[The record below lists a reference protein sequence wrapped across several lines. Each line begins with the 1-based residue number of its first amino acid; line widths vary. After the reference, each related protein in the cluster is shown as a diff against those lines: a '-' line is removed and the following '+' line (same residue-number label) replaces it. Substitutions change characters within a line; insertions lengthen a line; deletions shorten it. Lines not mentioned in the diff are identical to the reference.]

1 LSSRLYQI
9 YTNSTTQPPSAQ
21 LGDEWYEPVSN
32 KLYKFNAVSGT
43 SPRWVEIVQ
52 SLTTIGEK
60 VNVVPT
66 TPSRTGAF
74 ATNIDVLTSG
84 IWYFSS
90 NAVSNF
96 VLNIQGNATT
106 KLNDITSV
114 GQAITVVVMVVN
126 GPVAFYNTQLQ
137 VDSANVGVR
146 WQGSAVSSG
155 NANSLD
161 SYSFTLIKSATNQF
175 AVLASQ
181 TKFT

>member
-1 LSSRLYQI
+1 M
-9 YTNSTTQPPSAQ
+9 

-32 KLYKFNAVSGT
+32 KLYKFNAVSGS
-43 SPRWVEIVQ
+43 SPRWVELVQ
-52 SLTTIGEK
+52 SLTTAGEK
-60 VNVVPT
+60 VNLVAD

-84 IWYFSS
+84 IWFFTS

-106 KLNDITSV
+106 KINDITSV
-114 GQAITVVVMVVN
+114 GQAITIVVMVVN

-161 SYSFTLIKSATNQF
+161 SYSFTLIKAAPGQF
-175 AVLASQ
+175 SVLASQ